1 MTSWVPI
8 LVPLD
13 RYASYA
19 ALVATDAATLDLASP
34 TAWQQTVIAAS
45 SNSTTH
51 AGNAAELNGN
61 RAEALATL
69 STLPHFD
76 ESGLAAIADGATET
90 AARWTKAMDFCSA
103 HPGDFFTTTEV
114 AEGTGMK
121 VNHWRD
127 APRKMYLVLRKIPNA
142 PVWTSGKYA
151 GQPAW
156 PLLAWT
162 FSGDVQVSWAMSPE
176 TALLWRRLRE
186 LN

>member
-19 ALVATDAATLDLASP
+19 ALVATDAATLDLPSP
-34 TAWQQTVIAAS
+34 TGWQQTVNAPS
-45 SNSTTH
+45 SNATKH
-51 AGNAAELNGN
+51 AGNAAESNGN

-69 STLPHFD
+69 STMPHYD
-76 ESGLAAIADGATET
+76 EPELAAIADGTTET
-90 AARWTKAMDFCSA
+90 AARWTNAMDFCSA

-114 AEGTGMK
+114 AEGTGMN